1 MFSYLVCFYIIKHT
15 SMKVTRLT
23 RMCSCQ
29 VGTGVSGIQ
38 FIDIFSKNHWST
50 LELPFV
56 PDLSTTLRVQLFSQP
71 TKLSFLVGAVKKELT
86 VSFLGLQT
94 VYIVRKGV
102 VEGRFMSLLLNL
114 DYLGFQTCYL
124 LKEVSRHPPQSLG
137 KDLQCHFS
145 AKI

>member
-1 MFSYLVCFYIIKHT
+1 
-15 SMKVTRLT
+15 
-23 RMCSCQ
+23 MCYCQ

-38 FIDIFSKNHWST
+38 FTDIFSKNHWST

-102 VEGRFMSLLLNL
+102 YGEGGRFMSLLLNL

-137 KDLQCHFS
+137 KALGCHFS